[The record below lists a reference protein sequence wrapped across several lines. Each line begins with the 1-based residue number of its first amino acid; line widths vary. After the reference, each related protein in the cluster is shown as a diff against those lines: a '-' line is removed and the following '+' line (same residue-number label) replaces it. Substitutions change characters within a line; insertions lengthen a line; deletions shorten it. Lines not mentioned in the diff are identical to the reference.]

1 MHKLT
6 QVVLGILLLIPI
18 ISSNAQT
25 KKAKGYSVKEYLGQ
39 TNILDITLSPNGVFL
54 VVVTMENN
62 FDTNKEEYSLW
73 RFILDEKGNPINK
86 IKLTAD
92 TYRKSNLKWD
102 KSGNS
107 LFFLSKNE
115 RGRNLF
121 KIDMDGGESI
131 PVFNK
136 QETANKLANYE
147 VFGEHEILFNSN
159 NCSRA
164 HDENSLYED
173 VIYMSDKSACES
185 SFYKLNYTNSSIDSI
200 VTLKYPIYNFKV
212 SPNNQKMIFVSEDAL
227 ASDRKV
233 NFLKFNKQDRFHSYL
248 FDFTTNKIEKQLTDD
263 GGYESGKWLDDNT
276 LVFKNNGDPSKK
288 EYNYLQGKLY
298 EFNLTKSTYKHLGEE
313 FEGAVSDFDTSE
325 ETILFT
331 ASSSTQLN
339 LYEITKQQKVNQLT
353 YFEGKMLD
361 FSYSKEKDVYAF
373 AVITKNSIPQI
384 YIAKGEDKLRTPIKI
399 SAFNENLT
407 KYPKPVV
414 ETVKWKNSENE
425 IIEGV
430 LIRPPNTSKT
440 DKLPLIVDIHGGP
453 WSARYEALTLGGLQY
468 YYYGSLLASKG
479 FLVLQPNYT
488 GSIGNGD
495 NYVTNILKSPYK
507 KPTDDIITGVEYLIN
522 KGWVDEDNMAVM
534 GASYG
539 GVLTNSIITE
549 TNMFKAALPSCGSW
563 NEVADYGTS
572 DGDILH
578 TYLFKG
584 THTWDNFES
593 YWKESPISK
602 ATKIKTPTLIT
613 HGEKDSRVPTHHAKA
628 MYWALQE
635 LGVEV
640 ELVLF
645 KGEGHL
651 YRKPK
656 NKLKKVMIELNWLEK
671 YLKW

>member
-373 AVITKNSIPQI
+373 AVITKNSFP
-384 YIAKGEDKLRTPIKI
+384 
-399 SAFNENLT
+399 
-407 KYPKPVV
+407 
-414 ETVKWKNSENE
+414 E
-425 IIEGV
+425 I
-430 LIRPPNTSKT
+430 
-440 DKLPLIVDIHGGP
+440 
-453 WSARYEALTLGGLQY
+453 
-468 YYYGSLLASKG
+468 
-479 FLVLQPNYT
+479 
-488 GSIGNGD
+488 
-495 NYVTNILKSPYK
+495 
-507 KPTDDIITGVEYLIN
+507 
-522 KGWVDEDNMAVM
+522 
-534 GASYG
+534 
-539 GVLTNSIITE
+539 
-549 TNMFKAALPSCGSW
+549 
-563 NEVADYGTS
+563 
-572 DGDILH
+572 
-578 TYLFKG
+578 
-584 THTWDNFES
+584 
-593 YWKESPISK
+593 
-602 ATKIKTPTLIT
+602 
-613 HGEKDSRVPTHHAKA
+613 
-628 MYWALQE
+628 
-635 LGVEV
+635 
-640 ELVLF
+640 
-645 KGEGHL
+645 
-651 YRKPK
+651 
-656 NKLKKVMIELNWLEK
+656 
-671 YLKW
+671 